1 MPIGPSETPAEP
13 ARRPA
18 LVIKE
23 SSASSFFLG
32 FEALPSPAPRVIPIG
47 PKLKPTFSNNAFAL
61 LIKLSPSPPVLS
73 LWEALVVTE
82 TRVVCWFRHNRVVVG
97 RPVVCGNAVTT

>member
-1 MPIGPSETPAEP
+1 
-13 ARRPA
+13 
-18 LVIKE
+18 
-23 SSASSFFLG
+23 
-32 FEALPSPAPRVIPIG
+32 
-47 PKLKPTFSNNAFAL
+47 L